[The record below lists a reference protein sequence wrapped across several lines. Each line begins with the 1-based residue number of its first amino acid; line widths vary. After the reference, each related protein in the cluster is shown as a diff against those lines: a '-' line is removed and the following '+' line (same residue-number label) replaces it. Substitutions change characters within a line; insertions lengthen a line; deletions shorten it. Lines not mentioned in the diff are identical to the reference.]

1 MVRRVN
7 MNDDWLETVGILG
20 LIILSIFILLI
31 PLICT
36 IVIGTYIAT
45 ILGLTGLVWWSFVI
59 LFFIVV
65 SAVLSM
71 ISRIGA

>member
-1 MVRRVN
+1 
-7 MNDDWLETVGILG
+7 MNDDWLETAGILG
-20 LIILSIFILLI
+20 LIVLFVFILLI

>member
-1 MVRRVN
+1 
-7 MNDDWLETVGILG
+7 MNDDWLETAGILG
-20 LIILSIFILLI
+20 LIVLFVFILLI

-59 LFFIVV
+59 LFFIIV
-65 SAVLSM
+65 SALLSM

>member
-1 MVRRVN
+1 
-7 MNDDWLETVGILG
+7 MNDDWLETAGVLG
-20 LIILSIFILLI
+20 LIVLFVFILLI

>member
-1 MVRRVN
+1 